1 MSNLVRSQRLTLSIF
16 AALYVPPD
24 KIERIFLIHPMTQNC
39 LLSSKKMELPC
50 SDLSGTKEVVVNV
63 DDDGVISLNFEC
75 DQMSPNSKFVWSK
88 NYEPIE
94 DDSRL
99 DIDSKGGK

>member
-1 MSNLVRSQRLTLSIF
+1 MPVFSVI
-16 AALYVPPD
+16 YVPLE
-24 KIERIFLIHPMTQNC
+24 KMARIFLIHTMNHTYIH
-39 LLSSKKMELPC
+39 LFAGISKKVGLSC
-50 SDLSGTKEVVVNV
+50 SDLSGTKEVVVDV
-63 DDDGVISLNFEC
+63 DDNGVISLNFEC

-99 DIDSKGGK
+99 AIDTKGGK

>member
-1 MSNLVRSQRLTLSIF
+1 MNIYINSF
-16 AALYVPPD
+16 AGFSEKV
-24 KIERIFLIHPMTQNC
+24 
-39 LLSSKKMELPC
+39 ELHC
-50 SDLSGTKEVVVNV
+50 SALSGTKEVVVDV
-63 DDDGVISLNFEC
+63 DDNGVISLNFEC

-99 DIDSKGGK
+99 NIDTKGGK

>member
-1 MSNLVRSQRLTLSIF
+1 
-16 AALYVPPD
+16 
-24 KIERIFLIHPMTQNC
+24 
-39 LLSSKKMELPC
+39 MESPC
-50 SDLSGTKEVVVNV
+50 FGLSGTKEVVVDV
-63 DDDGVISLNFEC
+63 DDNGVISLNFEC

-99 DIDSKGGK
+99 NIDTKGGK

>member
-1 MSNLVRSQRLTLSIF
+1 MF
-16 AALYVPPD
+16 AAIYVLTSKMARMCLICPISD
-24 KIERIFLIHPMTQNC
+24 IYIIFFAGF
-39 LLSSKKMELPC
+39 SEKVESPC
-50 SDLSGTKEVVVNV
+50 SGLSGTKEVVVDV
-63 DDDGVISLNFEC
+63 DDNGVISLNFEC

-99 DIDSKGGK
+99 NIDTKGGK

>member
-1 MSNLVRSQRLTLSIF
+1 MF
-16 AALYVPPD
+16 AAIYVP
-24 KIERIFLIHPMTQNC
+24 IEKMARICLIHPMNDIYIN
-39 LLSSKKMELPC
+39 LFAGFSEKVELPC
-50 SDLSGTKEVVVNV
+50 SALSGTKEVVVDV
-63 DDDGVISLNFEC
+63 DDNGVISLNFEC

-99 DIDSKGGK
+99 NIDTKGGK